1 MLNFLLSVQW
11 RSILREIF
19 MMVLIIGS
27 IQFLLPRSV
36 VKGHSMEPNL
46 EEGQRLAASP
56 IPYIFGE
63 PQRGDIVMLYPVEE
77 GGSNLVKRIIG
88 LPNELIQFQDGQLFV
103 NGRLSEEDY
112 LVNICVSCRD
122 GEWLLGENEYFV
134 VGDNRAT
141 SYDSRNY
148 GAIQSES
155 IMAKVLF
162 RWYPLTELRVFV
174 D

>member
-1 MLNFLLSVQW
+1 MLNFFLSIQW
-11 RSILREIF
+11 RSIIREAI
-19 MMVLIIGS
+19 MIVLIIGAM
-27 IQFLLPRSV
+27 QFLLPRSI

-63 PQRGDIVMLYPVEE
+63 PQRGDIVMLYPLEE

-88 LPNELIQFQDGQLFV
+88 LPREFIQFQDGQLFV
-103 NGRLSEEDY
+103 NGQLIEEDY
-112 LVNICVSCRD
+112 LANICTSCRD
-122 GEWLLGENEYFV
+122 GVWQLGEDEYFI
-134 VGDNRAT
+134 VGDNRAS

-148 GAIQSES
+148 GAVQSES

-162 RWYPLTELRVFV
+162 RWYPITEWRLFV